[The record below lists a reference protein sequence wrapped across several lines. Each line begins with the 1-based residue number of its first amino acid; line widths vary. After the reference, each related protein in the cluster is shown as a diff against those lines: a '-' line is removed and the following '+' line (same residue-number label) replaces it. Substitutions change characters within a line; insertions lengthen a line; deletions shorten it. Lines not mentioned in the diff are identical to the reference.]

1 MTDQTPRPDIF
12 YQIKNQTWATAAMLA
27 GMELDLFTPLGSGP
41 LTVQQLATKLQVNAD
56 KLSSLLYA
64 LVIAG
69 LLKEQDGVFSNTAE
83 TDAYMVRGKP
93 GFFGDTYKI
102 WSRNLMASLK
112 TAETVQTGI
121 PQAKYD
127 WKNMPKEEL
136 KSLHEGMSSGSDE
149 YAEWLSSTFDFSQCR
164 SFLDAGGGSGAVAI
178 EMTKIHPQMN
188 ATVVDLPEVT
198 PITEE
203 FIVEANATDKVKVV
217 SVDLTTDQ
225 IPGEYDAALLS
236 AVIQTVSAE
245 EARQVIK
252 NVGKVINPGG
262 WLYIIGS
269 GMLEDSRLSPKTA
282 VEMNL
287 VFINVYDY
295 GQSFTEAEHREWL
308 GEAGF
313 EDPQFIYE
321 DFLIRARK
329 QAD

>member
-1 MTDQTPRPDIF
+1 
-12 YQIKNQTWATAAMLA
+12 
-27 GMELDLFTPLGSGP
+27 
-41 LTVQQLATKLQVNAD
+41 VQQLATKLQVKGE
-56 KLSSLLYA
+56 KLAPLLYA

-69 LLKEQDGVFSNTAE
+69 LLTEQDGVFSNTAD

-102 WSRNLMASLK
+102 WSRNLKASLK
-112 TAETVQTGI
+112 TAETIQTGF

-178 EMTKIHPQMN
+178 EMTKIHPQMK

-203 FIVEANATDKVKVV
+203 FVLEANATDKVIVV
-217 SVDLTTDQ
+217 SADLATDQ

-245 EARQVIK
+245 EARRVIK
-252 NVGKVINPGG
+252 NIGNVIKPGG

-269 GMLEDSRLSPKTA
+269 GILENSRLSPKTA

-287 VFINVYDY
+287 VFINVYDH

-313 EDPQFIYE
+313 EDLHFIYE
-321 DFLIRARK
+321 DSMIRARK
-329 QAD
+329 RTN